1 MPDRRAL
8 REPNPESSVSINREI
23 RRKTGGKYI
32 KERKNYTMKITLIT
46 VGKIKEKYLKDAIAE
61 YSKRLSKYCKLEI
74 VEVADEKT
82 VENASEIVEKSI
94 RDKEGERILK
104 YVKEDAFVITLEIGG
119 KQLSSEELADKIEKL
134 GIQGT
139 SHIIFIIGGSI
150 GLGQAV
156 LDHSD
161 YALSFSK
168 MTFPH
173 QLMRVI
179 LLEQVYRSYRI
190 ISGEPYHK

>member
-1 MPDRRAL
+1 
-8 REPNPESSVSINREI
+8 
-23 RRKTGGKYI
+23 
-32 KERKNYTMKITLIT
+32 MKITLIT

-61 YSKRLSKYCKLEI
+61 YSKRLSRYCKLEI

-82 VENASEIVEKSI
+82 PDNASDTVEDSI

-104 YVKEDAFVITLEIGG
+104 YIKEDAYVITLEIAG
-119 KQLSSEELADKIEKL
+119 KMLTSEEMAEKIDKL
-134 GIQGT
+134 GVQGT

-150 GLGQAV
+150 GLGREI
-156 LDHSD
+156 LKRSD

-179 LLEQVYRSYRI
+179 LLEQIYRSYRI
-190 ISGEPYHK
+190 INHEPYHK